1 MRKPFYGHNL
11 DLLRSESDVH
21 SKNVRSKNEQL
32 LMRRNRKRLKRFVYD
47 PTCLTERHV
56 RKRVT
61 EPPQPDR
68 ITEDTRK

>member
-1 MRKPFYGHNL
+1 MRKSFTGTILICYAPNPM
-11 DLLRSESDVH
+11 SAQ
-21 SKNVRSKNEQL
+21 KNVRSKNEQL

-61 EPPQPDR
+61 EPPQTDR